1 MALHGTTSGNALDL
15 LEKEDL
21 ELRRLFTVLRQ
32 HRGAS
37 VEDRADYGNAAKDV
51 IRHLATR
58 EASLVEVAEF
68 IADRPELSP
77 LADEMHDR
85 MGMRRRHIDR
95 VERMSRGVQGIS
107 LNVGQ
112 DFDEEMQEVEQ
123 IVGTEIE
130 WELNEAIPRIQHV
143 LSDAGQD
150 ESLKSAEH
158 VQKHAP
164 TKLDP
169 RGPRWFE
176 RAPVVSRLLTVYDH
190 MRDFPRGKSQARV
203 K

>member
-1 MALHGTTSGNALDL
+1 MALRATTSGNALDL

-32 HRGAS
+32 HRGVS

-58 EASLVEVAEF
+58 EAALVEVAES
-68 IADRPELSP
+68 ISDRTELTP
-77 LADEMHDR
+77 LSDEMQDR
-85 MGMRRRHIDR
+85 MATRRRHIDR

-112 DFDEEMQEVEQ
+112 DFDDEMQQVEQ

-143 LSDAGQD
+143 LNAAEDDA
-150 ESLKSAEH
+150 LKSAKH

-176 RAPVVSRLLTVYDH
+176 RAPVISRLLTIYDH
-190 MRDFPRGKSQARV
+190 MRDFPRGPSRTRMD
-203 K
+203 